1 MNSYR
6 DEMKLCAPCSLME
19 VALQESEDQAAA
31 ALRRSLA
38 VRKLIAGGMAAAPSK
53 PVLFD
58 QLAAYFDYDADSPS
72 CTLGV
77 ILNLMLVQE
86 GLRPSFCVQ
95 EADRNASNDFV
106 YDRALSFA
114 ERHMAVV
121 DIVGE
126 GRRSS
131 GGNEQQEQ
139 QEQQLQEQQ
148 GEVRGEEGGDAEQT
162 PPGGGSSSSGSG
174 SGGGGA
180 AAAAVAAAKPWGR
193 LICKPEAKER
203 LAAALRAGRNEGKPD
218 TAVGVAL
225 GYPAA
230 AELREL
236 HATAR
241 SRFSVAVSVE
251 QSDGG
256 AYYAGAGPSS
266 LFAMVCAEQNKM
278 LQIMDQAEK
287 LRDFA
292 SSVDR
297 DLRIRLN
304 VYMYDEADNRP
315 ASFRLSSGGD

>member
-1 MNSYR
+1 MGW
-6 DEMKLCAPCSLME
+6 PP
-19 VALQESEDQAAA
+19 
-31 ALRRSLA
+31 
-38 VRKLIAGGMAAAPSK
+38 PSK

-174 SGGGGA
+174 SGGGGG
-180 AAAAVAAAKPWGR
+180 AAAAVAAAKPLGAGSSASLRQRNASRRRCAREGTREARHGR
-193 LICKPEAKER
+193 GRGPGTLPPRSCGSCTPPR
-203 LAAALRAGRNEGKPD
+203 AAASPWPCPWSR
-218 TAVGVAL
+218 
-225 GYPAA
+225 
-230 AELREL
+230 
-236 HATAR
+236 ATAAR
-241 SRFSVAVSVE
+241 TTPAR
-251 QSDGG
+251 D
-256 AYYAGAGPSS
+256 PSS

-304 VYMYDEADNRP
+304 VTLHVRRGGQPARKLSLVVGWGLNSEAAHFLTYR
-315 ASFRLSSGGD
+315 AAAVGEGERARGGGGAVGLERKF